1 MQENL
6 IGLGEIAQAAAR
18 IGTRIHRTPMHTSA
32 QLGRMF
38 GVRMHL
44 KAELFQRTGSF
55 KVRGLLNRI
64 LTLSEAE
71 RAQGL
76 VSISAGNAGAAIAWG
91 ARQLGARAT
100 IVMPA
105 NAARTK
111 IEATRAYGGEIV
123 LTDEELLGTMQQIQ
137 RERDLCFV
145 HPFDDLEVMAGHGTI
160 GGEILDDVADVET
173 VLVPVGGGGLIGG
186 LSAALKLQRP
196 EVQVIGVEPV
206 GAPAM
211 TLSLE
216 QGSPARVERLDTIAD
231 GLAAP
236 FAGAHTLRHVQRFVD
251 RVVTVEDE
259 AILEALRLLLTR
271 TKLAAEPS
279 GAAGLAAL
287 VAGAVDL
294 AAGTRVVCVV
304 SGGNLDR
311 DVLRRLF

>member
-18 IGTRIHRTPMHTSA
+18 IGSRVHRTPTHTSA
-32 QLGRMF
+32 QLSRMF
-38 GVRMHL
+38 GVRMQL

-55 KVRGLLNRI
+55 KPRGLLNRI

-71 RAQGL
+71 RARGL
-76 VSISAGNAGAAIAWG
+76 VSISAGNAAAALAWG
-91 ARQLGARAT
+91 AGLLGARAT

-105 NAARTK
+105 TAARTK
-111 IEATRAYGGEIV
+111 IEATRAYGGEV
-123 LTDEELLGTMQQIQ
+123 LLTEEDLLGTMQQIQ
-137 RERDLCFV
+137 HERDLCFV
-145 HPFDDLEVMAGHGTI
+145 HPFDDLDVLAGHGTI
-160 GGEILDDVADVET
+160 GGEILADVADVEV
-173 VLVPVGGGGLIGG
+173 VLVPVGGGGLISG
-186 LSAALKLQRP
+186 LSAAIKLQRP

-216 QGSPARVERLDTIAD
+216 QGSPAHLESIDTIAD

-259 AILEALRLLLTR
+259 AIVKALRLLLTR

-279 GAAGLAAL
+279 GAAGVAAL

-294 AAGTRVVCVV
+294 PAGTSVVCVV

-311 DVLRRLF
+311 DLLRRLF